1 MRVRLLLI
9 LVLAAQTLSAKD
21 VYLSVGGSA
30 NGFFTDARIVNPSYD
45 KDITITARYLPS
57 GNGDN
62 SGAVAKTITVARRS
76 MAVYDNVVQSL
87 FGGGAPLGAIRLTSD
102 DDFIA
107 TQRIYADKR
116 AGHQQGT
123 LGQFVP
129 GLEVSQALKKGIV
142 MQLKAGAAA
151 LGNFRT
157 NWGGANPNPVV
168 ANISFT
174 LYDKDNAVAGTNT
187 LTVQPFG
194 VIAPTNLLAFFGS
207 PTRDLTDSW
216 FSYESDQPVFVYGS
230 VIDNGSEDPTFITA
244 FADTGVALPP
254 PPPPPPTQKNVVI
267 TARDFSFTVTGAT
280 DLHAGD
286 EVKFTVSRS
295 DGTHGLRLT
304 APNGTNLIN
313 LSSLPDAPADIVKTL
328 PMAGDYF
335 FTCTNISCGEG
346 HSDMTGMISVT
357 AAGSSAGST
366 VTIVDAGEHH
376 HH

>member
-1 MRVRLLLI
+1 
-9 LVLAAQTLSAKD
+9 
-21 VYLSVGGSA
+21 
-30 NGFFTDARIVNPSYD
+30 
-45 KDITITARYLPS
+45 
-57 GNGDN
+57 
-62 SGAVAKTITVARRS
+62 

-87 FGGGAPLGAIRLTSD
+87 FVGGAPLGAIRLTSD

-116 AGHQQGT
+116 AGHQAGT

-129 GLEVSQALKKGIV
+129 GLEVAQALKKGIV

-151 LGNFRT
+151 LGTFRT
-157 NWGGANPNPVV
+157 NWGGANPNAAV

-194 VIAPTNLLAFFGS
+194 VIAPTNLIGFFGN
-207 PTRDLTDSW
+207 PARDLTDSW

-230 VIDNGSEDPTFITA
+230 VIDNGSEDPTFSTA
-244 FADTGVALPP
+244 FADSGVAPAPP
-254 PPPPPPTQKNVVI
+254 PPQKNVVI

-313 LSSLPDAPADIVKTL
+313 LSSLPDAPVDIVKTL
-328 PMAGDYF
+328 PMAGGYF

-346 HSDMTGMISVT
+346 HSDMTGMISV
-357 AAGSSAGST
+357 AAEGST
-366 VTIVDAGEHH
+366 VSSSATSSVTIFDTGEHH